1 MSCQS
6 IVVGE
11 KSTVDLLNR
20 LLLDCGRDCLQAV
33 LPGQE
38 QEKKLVV
45 ADSEEMLQWVKG
57 FPRCLAVYS
66 LRDRPELSG
75 LELTT
80 YSLENDS
87 ADYTARGLH
96 RTPEGYTAFEIV
108 GTGCIGRVRLQ
119 NLPEGG
125 ENTILEAAS
134 AAVVCGA
141 PFAQVLGCLHK
152 IFC

>member
-1 MSCQS
+1 M
-6 IVVGE
+6 
-11 KSTVDLLNR
+11 K
-20 LLLDCGRDCLQAV
+20 
-33 LPGQE
+33 
-38 QEKKLVV
+38 
-45 ADSEEMLQWVKG
+45 
-57 FPRCLAVYS
+57 
-66 LRDRPELSG
+66 
-75 LELTT
+75 LTT
-80 YSLENDS
+80 YSLENDC

-125 ENTILEAAS
+125 ERAILEAAS

-141 PFAQVLGCLHK
+141 PFALVLGCLHK